1 MDPIKVD
8 FQNRDFGPFSRV
20 FNKDQVVIPPEK
32 AAKKIIINILLTLL
46 TAVIGYYVM
55 LPAIN
60 FKDIEFYFYI
70 ALVAFSYPIF
80 AFFTSRALTRPEY
93 MPYVKKQWMVPGL
106 LIVFLILFL
115 VGGIATSAIVFRAH
129 SYSKMMPVKIG
140 NFAKEV
146 EETDFSSVPM
156 LDKLSAQKLGAR
168 KMGELSEW
176 VSQYEDAEYYTQI
189 NYKNRPVR
197 VTTLRY
203 ANIIKWFTNMKN
215 GLPAYMVVD
224 MTTQNVDVIKLKEG
238 IKYSPSEH
246 FNRLLKRHLR
256 FNYPTYMFDE
266 PNFEIDE
273 DGKPYWICARINKTI
288 GLFGGTDV
296 AGVVLVDAVTGKSI
310 YNDIADFI
318 ANDDFKWVDRVY
330 SSDILVEQYNYKG
343 QYSGGFWNSILGQE
357 GVQITTEGENYLAL
371 NQDVYMYTG
380 VTSVTS
386 DQSIIGFIL
395 SNQRTKETTY
405 YKIAGAK
412 EYSAMGSAE
421 GKVQQYSY
429 EATFPLLLNISG
441 QPTYFM
447 SLKDTEGLVK
457 MYSMV
462 NVEQYQIVVTGTT
475 LAECLQA
482 YKDETSKE
490 LGVDLKI
497 DADEIED
504 KISNQDKNN
513 SDSVTGKIIDIRSA
527 VINGDTY
534 YYFKLDNEKPYFS
547 VKASS
552 FENAVILNKGDE
564 ITVKYKKADA
574 DIIAAISVD

>member
-1 MDPIKVD
+1 
-8 FQNRDFGPFSRV
+8 
-20 FNKDQVVIPPEK
+20 
-32 AAKKIIINILLTLL
+32 
-46 TAVIGYYVM
+46 
-55 LPAIN
+55 
-60 FKDIEFYFYI
+60 
-70 ALVAFSYPIF
+70 
-80 AFFTSRALTRPEY
+80 
-93 MPYVKKQWMVPGL
+93 
-106 LIVFLILFL
+106 
-115 VGGIATSAIVFRAH
+115 
-129 SYSKMMPVKIG
+129 
-140 NFAKEV
+140 
-146 EETDFSSVPM
+146 M
-156 LDKLSAQKLGAR
+156 LDKDSAQKLGGR

-176 VSQYEDAEYYTQI
+176 VSQYEDAGYYTQI

-197 VTTLRY
+197 VTTLKY

-224 MTTQNVDVIKLKEG
+224 MTTQNVDVVKLKEG

-246 FNRLLKRHLR
+246 FNRLLERHLR
-256 FNYPTYMFDE
+256 FNYPTFLFDT
-266 PNFEIDE
+266 PTFEIDE
-273 DGKPYWICARINKTI
+273 QGKPYWVCARLDKTI

-296 AGVVLVDAVTGKSI
+296 AGVVLVDAVTGKTV
-310 YNDIADFI
+310 YYDIADFT
-318 ANDDFKWVDRVY
+318 ADQSLKWVDRVY
-330 SSDILVEQYNYKG
+330 STDLLVEQYNYQG
-343 QYSGGFWNSILGQE
+343 QYSSGFWNSILGQE
-357 GVQITTEGENYLAL
+357 GVKITTEGENYLAL
-371 NQDVYMYTG
+371 KDDVYMYTG

-421 GKVQQYSY
+421 GKVQQYNY

-490 LGVDLKI
+490 LGVDLNI
-497 DADEIED
+497 DPNKVED
-504 KISNQDKNN
+504 DISNPDKNQN
-513 SDSVTGKIIDIRSA
+513 ENQSVTGKIVDIRSA
-527 VINGDTY
+527 VIDGNTY
-534 YYFKLDNEKPYFS
+534 YYFKLDTAKPYFS
-547 VKASS
+547 VRVSS
-552 FENAVILNKGDE
+552 FAEAVILNKGDE
-564 ITVKYKKADA
+564 ITVKYVKSDA
-574 DIIAAISVD
+574 DIIAAVSVD